1 MMQGRSLIPL
11 IQPVFRV
18 RGRIEYGFSTEGA
31 KKHGTGLGE
40 ERPSSL
46 AREICAFWGL
56 NAFKEDGDALAYAD
70 AHGAEGVFSG
80 GAQELVHRSGDEARA
95 AGAEGVAE
103 SNCATVGIYVGR
115 VVGHAEFAENGE
127 GLRGEGFV

>member
-1 MMQGRSLIPL
+1 MITDVQRNREQSLELSIAEPL
-11 IQPVFRV
+11 RKKAASERV
-18 RGRIEYGFSTEGA
+18 
-31 KKHGTGLGE
+31 L

-46 AREICAFWGL
+46 AREICAFGGL
-56 NAFKEDGDALAYAD
+56 NAFEEDGDALAYAD